1 MVTEKGVAN
10 VKCMVI
16 EKGVANVKMCGLQIN
31 YMATHLQ
38 EDPQVIGTVYI
49 PITKSVE
56 ITQKKH
62 LVVSRQFVF
71 S

>member
-1 MVTEKGVAN
+1 MTTVKGMVT
-10 VKCMVI
+10 

-49 PITKSVE
+49 PITK
-56 ITQKKH
+56 
-62 LVVSRQFVF
+62 
-71 S
+71 